1 MSYNNLV
8 KYQKNVV
15 RLLQNSYHK
24 KRLVHTYI
32 FVGSRGSLKK
42 EAAYYLASL
51 ILCKEGGHCDN
62 CSLCEGKFEK
72 PNPYVFFIS
81 PDGETIKKEQIL
93 ALEHEFSMAASHERV
108 FIIEHIDK
116 ASVASA
122 NSLLKFLE
130 DAGENCYGILLT
142 ENINLVLPTIISR
155 SQVVKFVPL
164 SRDHIYHELKALGHD
179 ENIACSIAQLT
190 NDIEIAINLSQD
202 ELVLQTIELALEV
215 MKSVELQTDNPYLLV
230 GLKGKYLF
238 LSGNKEYYQY
248 FIDLL
253 IAIQND
259 KIKFL
264 LNSTKELVYKE
275 YLNNLTLNIPLKSQL
290 KILEIMME
298 IKEKMR
304 YNINTE
310 LALIDML
317 VRIMRCING

>member
-1 MSYNNLV
+1 MSYESLN
-8 KYQKNVV
+8 KYQKNVI

-24 KRLVHTYI
+24 NRLVHTYL
-32 FVGSRGSLKK
+32 FVGERGSLKK

-51 ILCKEGGHCDN
+51 ILCKSGGK
-62 CSLCEGKFEK
+62 CEGCAVCKGNLEK

-81 PDGETIKKEQIL
+81 PEGDTIKKEQIL
-93 ALEHEFSMAASHERV
+93 ALEHEFSMASDHERI

-116 ASVASA
+116 ASSASA

-142 ENINLVLPTIISR
+142 ENVNLVLSTIISR

-164 SRDHIYHELKALGHD
+164 DRRHIYNELKEINQE
-179 ENIACSIAQLT
+179 ENIAISLAQLT
-190 NDIEIAINLSQD
+190 NDIETAMTMIKD
-202 ELVLQTIELALEV
+202 ELVGQTIELALEI
-215 MKSVELQTDNPYLLV
+215 MKSFETKEDNPYLLV
-230 GLKGKYLF
+230 GLKGRYLL
-238 LSGNKEYYQY
+238 LSGNKQYYQY

-253 IAIQND
+253 IIIQND
-259 KIKFL
+259 KIKHL
-264 LNSTKELVYKE
+264 LHSEKKLIYQD
-275 YLNNLTLNIPLKSQL
+275 YISNLEFHIPLKEQL
-290 KILEIMME
+290 QILEIMME
-298 IKEKMR
+298 IREKMR